1 MDLLRLHTKNYTEN
15 GFEYLI
21 MDYNEAIRFLY
32 DLRVFGA
39 KFGLENT
46 FKLAEL
52 CGNPQ
57 DELNFIHIAG
67 TNGKGSTCAM
77 LESIYRAAG
86 YKTGLFT
93 SPHLVSFTE
102 RIQINRQPIS
112 TEEVAKLVS
121 LVKSLMKNFPSD
133 HLPTFFEVTT
143 IMALCYFCFNE
154 CDVVIWET
162 GLGGRLD
169 ATNIVTPLASVI
181 TNIGLDHQQW
191 LGSTTADIAKEKAG
205 IIKPCVPIITA
216 ADDQQ
221 ALDVIVETA
230 WKKGSPI
237 HTVSKEDIDGLIP
250 DEVKIPL
257 KGKHQL
263 INAALAISA
272 VNINRLP
279 VFESAIVEGLNTVYW
294 PGRFQVVK
302 KGLRDI
308 ILDGAHNINAAAVLR
323 ETYKTV
329 YPKIEPSIIVGI
341 FADKDIP
348 SICREIGGLS
358 NNVYT
363 VGISS
368 NRSASPEFIKN
379 EWLKVNPSATVT
391 VCKDLSSALDLTE
404 HYPVTLIT
412 GSLYL
417 VGEALE
423 VLGVSTSPSPMERK
437 LNEWQTTAVK
447 FNHGL

>member
-1 MDLLRLHTKNYTEN
+1 
-15 GFEYLI
+15 
-21 MDYNEAIRFLY
+21 
-32 DLRVFGA
+32 
-39 KFGLENT
+39 
-46 FKLAEL
+46 
-52 CGNPQ
+52 
-57 DELNFIHIAG
+57 
-67 TNGKGSTCAM
+67 M

-112 TEEVAKLVS
+112 SAEVAKLVS
-121 LVKSLMKNFPSD
+121 LIQSLMKNFPSD

-191 LGSTTADIAKEKAG
+191 LGTTTADIAKEKAG
-205 IIKPCVPIITA
+205 IIKPCVQIITA
-216 ADDQQ
+216 TDDEQ

-230 WKKGSPI
+230 WKTGSPI
-237 HTVSKEDIDGLIP
+237 HIVTEEDIDNLIP
-250 DEVKIPL
+250 DEVNIPL
-257 KGKHQL
+257 KGEHQL
-263 INAALAISA
+263 INAALAIST

-279 VFESAIVEGLNTVYW
+279 VFESAVIDGLNSVYW

-302 KGLRDI
+302 KGVRNI
-308 ILDGAHNINAAAVLR
+308 ILDGAHNLNAATVLR
-323 ETYKTV
+323 ETYKSA
-329 YPKIEPSIIVGI
+329 YPQIEPAIIVGI

-358 NNVYT
+358 KNVYA
-363 VGISS
+363 VWISS
-368 NRSASPEFIKN
+368 NRSANPEFIKN
-379 EWLKVNPSATVT
+379 EWLKVNPSANINI
-391 VCKDLSSALDLTE
+391 CKDLKSALDLTE
-404 HYPVTLIT
+404 NYPVTLIT

-423 VLGVSTSPSPMERK
+423 VLGVSTSPSPIEKK
-437 LNEWQTTAVK
+437 LNEWQMTPVK
-447 FNHGL
+447 FNYGL